1 MRNTTRRLWTSAHS
15 GSDIKD
21 SQSAIEILRK
31 LSDSTNGTVTGNI
44 AGLILS
50 YLNNGID
57 SFSATDIT
65 RDLGFSRKS
74 VNNFLKSFADKG
86 ILFTSSKTGNLKYYS
101 VVTGNRGFDMDKLR
115 ESCPRLVKYAEEN
128 GYVRNTVARVLMDLI
143 QSGKFEVSSEE
154 LSKQTGMNSKQ
165 LHNALRPFFRMGLL
179 SHDTGDI
186 YYQINI
192 GDNTQKLT
200 QASSKV
206 HYSSEVLEKIEELKN
221 SATSQKNRR
230 IARILSKC
238 LKKGI
243 VTKEDYSADGELS
256 KRNTDMSFAAQLGLV
271 TKLGTSK
278 YRINTDI
285 EVSYENLRSAQ
296 KYTLSA
302 LYDLFGDGMFSVEMV
317 VANLDY
323 SSSYV
328 SGILHQ
334 FTMLKLLDCTPNEDN
349 TYSYQL
355 NVNPTDNPECFEDV
369 A

>member
-128 GYVRNTVARVLMDLI
+128 GYVRNTVS
-143 QSGKFEVSSEE
+143 QE
-154 LSKQTGMNSKQ
+154 NS
-165 LHNALRPFFRMGLL
+165 
-179 SHDTGDI
+179 T
-186 YYQINI
+186 
-192 GDNTQKLT
+192 
-200 QASSKV
+200 
-206 HYSSEVLEKIEELKN
+206 
-221 SATSQKNRR
+221 
-230 IARILSKC
+230 
-238 LKKGI
+238 
-243 VTKEDYSADGELS
+243 
-256 KRNTDMSFAAQLGLV
+256 
-271 TKLGTSK
+271 
-278 YRINTDI
+278 
-285 EVSYENLRSAQ
+285 
-296 KYTLSA
+296 
-302 LYDLFGDGMFSVEMV
+302 V
-317 VANLDY
+317 V
-323 SSSYV
+323 
-328 SGILHQ
+328 
-334 FTMLKLLDCTPNEDN
+334 
-349 TYSYQL
+349 
-355 NVNPTDNPECFEDV
+355 
-369 A
+369 